1 MSQVLAVT
9 GSVATS
15 RESAIAGASAL
26 GSEKNATS
34 PASARI
40 PSSAPALAPKLRSCL
55 LCRTRK
61 VRCDRQSP
69 CSKCRRANIACVFP
83 STDRPPRWARRLE
96 RLTNNA
102 VASNAPAPQDAD
114 PGVARVMDR
123 LRNLEYLVKELS
135 GQLEQAHAAA
145 SSGGGGSSGANS
157 PRSSTQDRD
166 AEHQRDAPSA
176 TNTSSVQKQ
185 FGRLV
190 HQDAS
195 RSRYVSSGFWS
206 RVNDELD
213 GLKMDTRGLAGD
225 ESDSSEDD
233 ASPGKTPSAQELERT
248 PSERHAFLFRH
259 NLSPPAPDLREF
271 HPLPSQIP
279 FLLDMFSENVNF
291 FIQIVHIP
299 TVTKMVR
306 DLRGSGMTR
315 CTPANEALMFSIYY
329 AAVTSMEEDDIVT
342 NFGSTK
348 TDLTL
353 KYRLGLEHALA
364 KADFLNVPDIVL
376 VQAFALFL
384 SLVRRHDSP
393 RFVWMMTG
401 LVIRMAQYLGLQRDG
416 THFEHLTPFEIE
428 MRRKVWWAVCMLDV
442 RASEDQG
449 TDLTIASG
457 SFDTRIP
464 LNIND
469 VDIDPEIKQ
478 MPTERAG
485 VTDMSFARIFFGIGD
500 IMRQMMAPSVRD
512 GVAGLEDQ
520 SRLLNEIYQKFE
532 QGYCQYTTESGNIA
546 YWVGVTIARLVMA
559 KMTLI
564 IFLPV
569 LFSSPSEHISDEVRT
584 KLLVSAIE
592 VAEYNHALNAEQAC
606 RQWRWVYQT
615 YTHWHAIVYLMIE
628 ISRRPWSPTVE
639 RAWVALHSSWLIPA
653 QAPMDKKPR
662 IWVPLRKLMEKASKH
677 RDAELNRLR
686 ADQQAAARLEME
698 DQKIP
703 LPSSSG
709 PFPTGSNVDIFR
721 RRWRQLLAIPEG
733 PGDGTQTSG
742 ISGAGLADPSMHTTY
757 TSQPTAR
764 SPLAHS
770 PGVFSSNMTFEPT
783 HLGTS
788 GQQVGQNL
796 ESTNIRDLDPAIT
809 TNAASELAS
818 GQTVGPPYNSIPTVP
833 TDRSDGLTMRPDFVP
848 QLWADADLSVDDFS
862 NLDLDSFD
870 ANMDLDGEVNWYNWV
885 ESAKGTEWDA

>member
-1 MSQVLAVT
+1 
-9 GSVATS
+9 
-15 RESAIAGASAL
+15 
-26 GSEKNATS
+26 
-34 PASARI
+34 
-40 PSSAPALAPKLRSCL
+40 
-55 LCRTRK
+55 
-61 VRCDRQSP
+61 
-69 CSKCRRANIACVFP
+69 
-83 STDRPPRWARRLE
+83 
-96 RLTNNA
+96 
-102 VASNAPAPQDAD
+102 
-114 PGVARVMDR
+114 MDR
-123 LRNLEYLVKELS
+123 LRSLECLIKELS
-135 GQLEQAHAAA
+135 GQLEQAHAEAR
-145 SSGGGGSSGANS
+145 SVGGGSTGANS
-157 PRSSTQDRD
+157 PGSSSQHRD
-166 AEHQRDAPSA
+166 AEHQKNKSST

-190 HQDAS
+190 LQDAR

-206 RVNDELD
+206 RVSDELD

-225 ESDSSEDD
+225 GFDSSEDE
-233 ASPGKTPSAQELERT
+233 ASSGKTPSTQELERT

-259 NLSPPAPDLREF
+259 NLSPLAPDLREF

-279 FLLDMFSENVNF
+279 FLLDVFSENVNF
-291 FIQIVHIP
+291 FIHIVHIP

-306 DLRGSGMTR
+306 DLRGSGMAR
-315 CTPANEALMFSIYY
+315 CTPTNEALIFSIYY
-329 AAVTSMEEDDIVT
+329 AAITSMEEDDVIT
-342 NFGSTK
+342 NFGSSK
-348 TDLTL
+348 SDLSL

-364 KADFLNVPDIVL
+364 KADFLSAPDIVL
-376 VQAFALFL
+376 VQAFGLFL
-384 SLVRRHDSP
+384 ALVRRHDSP

-416 THFEHLTPFEIE
+416 THFKHLTPFEIE

-469 VDIDPEIKQ
+469 IDIDPETKQ
-478 MPTERAG
+478 MPTERDG

-500 IMRQMMAPSVRD
+500 ITRQMMALSVKD

-564 IFLPV
+564 IFLPF
-569 LFSSPSEHISDEVRT
+569 LFSSPSEHMSDEVRT

-606 RQWRWVYQT
+606 RQWRWIYQT

-628 ISRRPWSPTVE
+628 ISRRPWSPIVE

-653 QAPMDKKPR
+653 QTPIDKDLR
-662 IWVPLRKLMEKASKH
+662 IWVPLRKLMDKACKH
-677 RDAELNRLR
+677 RDSELNRLR
-686 ADQQAAARLEME
+686 ADHQAAARLEME
-698 DQKIP
+698 DQKMP

-709 PFPTGSNVDIFR
+709 PFPSGSSVDIFR
-721 RRWRQLLAIPEG
+721 ERWRQLVAVPEG
-733 PGDGTQTSG
+733 PGDGIKTSG
-742 ISGAGLADPSMHTTY
+742 TSGAGLADPSMYTTY
-757 TSQPTAR
+757 TTQPTA
-764 SPLAHS
+764 SFTDAYS
-770 PGVFSSNMTFEPT
+770 PGVSSSNMAFEPT

-788 GQQVGQNL
+788 GQQATQTL
-796 ESTNIRDLDPAIT
+796 DSTNIEPAFT
-809 TNAASELAS
+809 TNAPSELAS
-818 GQTVGPPYNSIPTVP
+818 GQTVEPSYNPFPTFPLDWSDDRAMGP
-833 TDRSDGLTMRPDFVP
+833 GFVP
-848 QLWADADLSVDDFS
+848 RLWADADSSVDVFS
-862 NLDLDSFD
+862 NLDLDSTD
-870 ANMDLDGEVNWYNWV
+870 VNMDLDGEVNWYNWV
-885 ESAKGTEWDA
+885 ESAKGMEWDALGNGRT